1 MLFRSGF
8 VTRGHG
14 VSVHKKTCENYV
26 NALDSGSEPE
36 RWIEVH
42 WAENSINNSAPVYK
56 VTLDIAASENII
68 ILAELS
74 KTLAEMHIPVSEL
87 TVKELKNGNSSIFVT
102 ICTAGVA
109 QLSNIIA
116 RIKKIP
122 NVISVD
128 RTVK

>member
-1 MLFRSGF
+1 
-8 VTRGHG
+8 
-14 VSVHKKTCENYV
+14 
-26 NALDSGSEPE
+26 
-36 RWIEVH
+36 
-42 WAENSINNSAPVYK
+42 
-56 VTLDIAASENII
+56 
-68 ILAELS
+68 
-74 KTLAEMHIPVSEL
+74 MHIPVSEL